1 MIIGQGSPALFNGG
15 TMESKIILSFK
26 NIVKVYPNGVVAN
39 KGISFDIEKNTIHA
53 LVGENGAGKTTL
65 MKILFGIE
73 KPQEGAIV
81 YKGKEVHFK
90 SPLDAIHNG
99 IGMVHQHLM
108 LAPDLTVAENLTLGI
123 EPRKWKIFLD
133 TRKAVEVTKR
143 VSEEFGME
151 VPLTKKVRDLPIG
164 IRQRVEILKALLRN
178 AELLILDE
186 PTAVLTPQ
194 ETDVL
199 FKTLRD
205 LKKHGKTIIF
215 ISHKLK
221 EVKAIADRVTVIR
234 DGKVIKTKD
243 AAELTEHQIAEL
255 MVGREIKSQRI
266 SPSPHI
272 GESLLVAQDIRYIN
286 TDNVEVL
293 KGVSFEV
300 RSGEILGVAG
310 VEGNGQTELVEIL
323 TGLRNLTSGKVIING
338 QDMTNKSPR
347 EIREKGVSHI
357 PEDRMVNGVAEN
369 ASIKEN
375 LISDRYYK
383 KPFSKGAVLNWKYI
397 NEYSEKLIK
406 EFNVLT
412 QSPDTLVSALSGGNI
427 QKVVVAREFSSN
439 PSVII
444 ADQPIRGIDVGS
456 EELVHNLLKK
466 MRDSGCA
473 VFLVSADLDE
483 VLKLSTRIIVLYNGE
498 IVARFDKVDGL
509 TGKDLGPYMLGV
521 KKEGSTV

>member
-1 MIIGQGSPALFNGG
+1 MD
-15 TMESKIILSFK
+15 TILSIR

-73 KPQEGAIV
+73 TPQEGEII
-81 YKGKEVHFK
+81 YKGKKVHFK
-90 SPLDAIHNG
+90 SPLDAIKNG

-133 TRKAVEVTKR
+133 TDKMNEIAKKVSKEFGLEVPFDKR
-143 VSEEFGME
+143 V
-151 VPLTKKVRDLPIG
+151 KDLPIG
-164 IRQRVEILKALLRN
+164 VRQRVEILKALLRN
-178 AELLILDE
+178 VELLILDE

-194 ETDVL
+194 ESDML
-199 FKTLRD
+199 FKTLKD

-221 EVKAIADRVTVIR
+221 EVKQIADRVTVIR
-234 DGKVIKTKD
+234 DGKVIATKD
-243 AAELTEHQIAEL
+243 ASELTEHQIAEL
-255 MVGREIKSQRI
+255 MVGREIKSERI
-266 SPSPHI
+266 APSPKV
-272 GESLLVAQDIRYIN
+272 GEPLLEVENLNYIN
-286 TDNVEVL
+286 EENIPVL
-293 KGVSFEV
+293 KSISFKV

-323 TGLRNLTSGKVIING
+323 TGLRRLTSGKVIING
-338 QDMTNKSPR
+338 KDMAGKTPR
-347 EIREKGVSHI
+347 EIRENGVSHI
-357 PEDRMVNGVAEN
+357 PEDRMKNGVAE
-369 ASIKEN
+369 AATIKEN
-375 LISDRYYK
+375 LIVDRYYK
-383 KPFSKGAVLNWKYI
+383 KPFSKGMLLDWKYI
-397 NEYSEKLIK
+397 TNYGKKLIK
-406 EFNVLT
+406 DFNVLAT
-412 QSPDTLVSALSGGNI
+412 SPDALVSSLSGGNI
-427 QKVVVAREFSSN
+427 QKVVVARELSSN

-456 EELVHNLLKK
+456 EELVHRLLKEA
-466 MRDSGCA
+466 RDKGSA

-483 VLKLSTRIIVLYNGE
+483 VLELSTRIIVLYNGE
-498 IVARFDKVDGL
+498 IVARFDDVSGL

-521 KKEGSTV
+521 KREE

>member
-1 MIIGQGSPALFNGG
+1 
-15 TMESKIILSFK
+15 MESNIVLSFE

-39 KGISFDIEKNTIHA
+39 KGISFDVEKNTIHA

-73 KPQEGAIV
+73 KPQEGKII
-81 YKGKEVHFK
+81 YKGKEVYFK

-133 TRKAVEVTKR
+133 TKKAVDIAKR
-143 VSEEFGME
+143 VSKEFGME
-151 VPLTKKVRDLPIG
+151 VPLEKRVRDLPIG
-164 IRQRVEILKALLRN
+164 VRQRVEILKALLRN

-194 ETDVL
+194 ETEVL
-199 FKTLRD
+199 FKTLFD

-234 DGKVIKTKD
+234 DGRVIATED
-243 AAELTEHQIAEL
+243 AKKLTEHEIAEL
-255 MVGREIKSQRI
+255 MVGREIKFERI
-266 SPSPHI
+266 PPFPEI
-272 GESLLVAQDIRYIN
+272 GEPLLVVKDLKYKN
-286 TDNVEVL
+286 KENVEVL

-300 RSGEILGVAG
+300 KSGEILGVAG

-323 TGLRNLTSGKVIING
+323 TGLRQATEGSVVING
-338 QDMTNKSPR
+338 EEMLGRTPR

-357 PEDRMVNGVAEN
+357 PEDRMKNGVAET

-383 KPFSKGAVLNWKYI
+383 KPFSGNIALNWRFINKYTR
-397 NEYSEKLIK
+397 KLIK
-406 EFNVLT
+406 QFNVLAK
-412 QSPDTLVSALSGGNI
+412 SPDTKVGALSGGNI
-427 QKVVVAREFSSN
+427 QKVVVARELSSN

-456 EELVHNLLKK
+456 EELVHKLLQK

-473 VFLVSADLDE
+473 IFLVSADLDE
-483 VLKLSTRIIVLYNGE
+483 ILKLSTRIIVMYNGE
-498 IVARFDKVDGL
+498 IVARFDNTKGI

-521 KKEGSTV
+521 KKEKTI